1 MFESIYTQ
9 KKHKFLKPG
18 ENPTWEE
25 DRTDVDTNEKTKF
38 IYNANISLSLELQR
52 QRLPIYHCRN
62 QLLYLLENYQ
72 TVVLV
77 GETGCGKST
86 QIPQYLLESGW
97 CQEGKVVGV
106 TEPRRVA
113 AITLASRVAEES
125 ATELGHVVGYSVRFN
140 DCFHPNQTKI
150 KYMTEGILMREMMA
164 DPLLRTY
171 SVIVVDEVHERTL
184 NTDIILGLLKKI
196 IRKRRDLRIIVTSA
210 TVDAEKLRDFFN
222 HTKGTAKQKDS
233 SVIMSVEGKLYP
245 VDVFFSKEPVPDYVL
260 GAVNVVLEI
269 HAKEENGDIL
279 VFLTGM
285 DEVKRAVSA
294 LNDAVADGRKS
305 FKSRNELMVLPMYG
319 SLSNNDQLKVFKRT
333 PNNYRKVVV
342 ATNIAETSIT
352 IPGIV
357 FVVDCGF
364 VKTRFLNSK
373 TGFETLTVVPISQAA
388 AEQRA
393 GRAGRVRPGKVYRLY
408 TERDFERLPLSSP
421 AEMQRCS
428 LIGAVVQLKA
438 LGIDNVLRFSFP
450 SAPPARNLLLAL
462 ELLCALGALSAE
474 DGALTRPLGIRL
486 AEFPLSPLHAKA
498 LIAAGEE
505 GCSEEM
511 AIILAVMQVRS
522 LFIEPSSGAERIKA
536 RIEHNKFEAEE
547 GDLLTWLNVFS
558 AYNKIAEKES
568 KSWCSRHYINHR
580 AVRRSLE
587 IKGHLLG
594 LLNKFDIPV
603 VSCRGGAD
611 RVRKAVTAGFFAN
624 AAYLHHSGSYH
635 CVRGDLPLKIDPSS
649 VLYNQ
654 SPHKWLVFCELV
666 HTDQMYMK
674 DCLAVEQEWLL
685 TTAPHFYH
693 VDYKTN

>member
-1 MFESIYTQ
+1 MFESVYTQ
-9 KKHKFLKPG
+9 KKHRFLRPG

-25 DRTDVDTNEKTKF
+25 DRTDLDTNEKTKF
-38 IYNANISLSLELQR
+38 VYNANISLSLELQR
-52 QRLPIYHCRN
+52 QRLPIFHCRN

-97 CQEGKVVGV
+97 CQDGKVVGV

-113 AITLASRVAEES
+113 AITLATRVAEETQS
-125 ATELGHVVGYSVRFN
+125 ELGGHVVGYCVRFN
-140 DCFHPNQTKI
+140 ECFEPRQTKI

-164 DPLLRTY
+164 DPLLRAY

-210 TVDAEKLRDFFN
+210 TVDAEKLKEFFN
-222 HTKGTAKQKDS
+222 HNKGKQKDS
-233 SVIMSVEGKLYP
+233 AVIMSVEGKLYP
-245 VDVFFSKEPVPDYVL
+245 VEIFFAKEPVPDYVL
-260 GAVNVVLEI
+260 SAVNVVLEI
-269 HAKEENGDIL
+269 HAKEDNGDIL

-285 DEVKRAVSA
+285 DEVGRAVSA
-294 LNDAVADGRKS
+294 LKDAAADGRKS
-305 FKSRNELMVLPMYG
+305 FKSRDELMVLPMYG
-319 SLSNNDQLKVFKRT
+319 SLSNNDQLMVFKRT
-333 PNNYRKVVV
+333 PKNCRKVVV

-357 FVVDCGF
+357 YVVDCGF

-373 TGFETLTVVPISQAA
+373 TGFDTLTVVPVSKAA

-393 GRAGRVRPGKVYRLY
+393 GRAGRLRPGKVYRLY
-408 TERDFERLPLSSP
+408 TEADFDRLPSSSP

-428 LIGAVVQLKA
+428 LSAAVLQLKA
-438 LGIDNVLRFSFP
+438 LGIDNVLRFAFP
-450 SAPPARNLLLAL
+450 SPPPARNLLLAL
-462 ELLCALGALSAE
+462 ELLCALGALGHSDAT
-474 DGALTRPLGIRL
+474 LTRPLGL
-486 AEFPLSPLHAKA
+486 QMAEFPLSPLHAKA
-498 LIAAGEE
+498 LIASGSVGGATDGNFGMLQAPERTCE
-505 GCSEEM
+505 VASRGGR
-511 AIILAVMQVRS
+511 VRH
-522 LFIEPSSGAERIKA
+522 AEQRQ
-536 RIEHNKFEAEE
+536 AEE
-547 GDLLTWLNVFS
+547 GDLLTWLNVFA
-558 AYNKIAEKES
+558 AYSKVPEKES
-568 KSWCSRHYINHR
+568 KAWCGRYYINHR
-580 AVRRSLE
+580 AVRRTLE
-587 IKGHLLG
+587 IKGHLLNI
-594 LLNKFDIPV
+594 LKKFDIAV
-603 VSCRGGAD
+603 VSCGGDGD
-611 RVRKAVTAGFFAN
+611 RVRKAITAGFFPN

-635 CVRGDLPLKIDPSS
+635 SVRGDLPMRVDPSS

-674 DCLAVEQEWLL
+674 DCVAVEQEWLL

-693 VDYKTN
+693 VDYKMN